1 LKGTKMVEIN
11 ILNERIR
18 RLEEENKHQS
28 KQIEDL
34 KSRLGKHDDTIIQ
47 LLESV
52 KFLMDVHNGQ

>member
-1 LKGTKMVEIN
+1 MVEIN